1 VRFLLS
7 RRWVLFALAV
17 VILAYACVLL
27 GRWQFHRLHDREQRN
42 EWARVN
48 LASAP
53 ASVHDVMSVGIPL
66 PEQREWTRVRAVGQY
81 DEAATVTVRYQT
93 RDGESGVDVVTPLVT
108 SDGTGVLVD
117 RGWVPTGNTGAAPEH
132 LPTPPPGQ
140 VEVVGW
146 ARADATGD
154 STQVDDDSTRAI
166 ASTAIGRSLDYPVYA
181 GFVDART
188 ETPAPTDKVVRAEE
202 PDLGNGPH
210 LFYGIQWWF
219 FGALALF
226 GFAYLAWD
234 EWRKRG
240 ADESPPTPD
249 VIPSAPPGDQSV

>member
-7 RRWVLFALAV
+7 RRWALFALGV
-17 VILAYACVLL
+17 VVLAYACVLL
-27 GRWQFHRLHDREQRN
+27 GQWQFRRLHDTEQRN

-48 LASAP
+48 MASDPAPVQDVLA
-53 ASVHDVMSVGIPL
+53 VGTPL
-66 PEQREWTRVRAVGQY
+66 PERREWTHVRAVGHY
-81 DEAATVTVRYQT
+81 DEGKTVTVRYQT
-93 RDGESGVDVVTPLVT
+93 RNGASGVDVVTPLVT
-108 SDGTGVLVD
+108 ADGKAVLVD
-117 RGWVPTGNTGAAPEH
+117 RGWVPTTNTGATPAH

-154 STQVDDDSTRAI
+154 STQVDNHSTRAI
-166 ASTAIGRSLDYPVYA
+166 ASTAIAPSLGYPVYA
-181 GFVDART
+181 GFVDAQT
-188 ETPAPTDKVVRAEE
+188 ENPAPTATVVRPEK

-219 FGALALF
+219 FGALALVGF
-226 GFAYLAWD
+226 GYLAWD

-240 ADESPPTPD
+240 SDDESDEALTVP
-249 VIPSAPPGDQSV
+249 